1 MVKIANIFFLTV
13 LASVLVANVALAQVT
28 KDNLDQNA
36 DQSQGNYAATNLNY
50 LGGVGSLG
58 MMQSAWKDPLQ
69 HMGEGQTRPG
79 YTKYYWTPDLVLPV
93 RVREG
98 MYTLINFP
106 SWEVIENVYIGDG
119 QSFNAEIQGP
129 SSLLVY
135 PDSSQFVGVDTN
147 MIVFGRSGNK
157 YVFYVQSETVN
168 TDRITNAIIDIEVVK
183 KRGGISDVMGGGA
196 GGGHL
201 NANDYSADGSSEDAT
216 FTRNLQKED
225 WIEKIPVDPTKF
237 RFDIEVYVPNP
248 DDIIIAPERVWRD
261 NIFTYIDLG
270 DKALTA
276 IQRPIVTLIVER
288 SETPVGF
295 RTAGPN
301 NRLIIVEGMGD
312 MVLRSGKRIVCL
324 KLRRADSDG
333 LENTIYAK
341 TNEWDL
347 QNAYASQPGDG
358 SDGEYEDVYGV
369 GGTNGHSGQAS
380 GKGSSSNVGFFGN
393 NTFAGSSN
401 RSATEDSGLSYE
413 DIISGQR
420 AVPPANNSGMRN
432 GNFRQNNDNQGGN
445 NVVNGGYNNAGAN
458 GNNVGNSVGNG
469 AKTMGQSAASA
480 SLNDETMLNSMPKV
494 APVVAPAPGIN
505 IPSAPTNTQT
515 ETSAGSGANGISAGS
530 GNKSGNT
537 QQPHAATTNN
547 VANVP
552 NSNTPTMGGSVN
564 NSSPIL
570 ITPKEDIEGG
580 NTVLTAEMEELLKEF
595 RNGKVFES
603 VNDSNI
609 SIELGTDEDVNNLE
623 KLWNDISK
631 NYSATIGRYQ
641 PFYSVD
647 TPADG
652 QGKEVFHLRVGPVK
666 SLEEGDNIC
675 SQLGRNGIFCSVVRV
690 Q

>member
-1 MVKIANIFFLTV
+1 MAKIWNVI
-13 LASVLVANVALAQVT
+13 SVAAVVSGMLSGAAEAQVT

-50 LGGVGSLG
+50 LGGGGSLG

-79 YTKYYWTPDLVLPV
+79 YTKYYWTPELVLPV

-106 SWEVIENVYIGDG
+106 EWEIIENVYLGDG

-129 SSLLVY
+129 SSLMVY

-183 KRGGISDVMGGGA
+183 KRNGSDGKIDAVGGSGGN
-196 GGGHL
+196 GHI
-201 NANDYSADGSSEDAT
+201 NANSYSPAGSSADAT
-216 FTRNLQKED
+216 FTRDLQKED
-225 WIEKIPVDPTKF
+225 WIERIPVDPTKF

-270 DKALTA
+270 DKALSSV
-276 IQRPIVTLIVER
+276 QRPIVTLIVER

-333 LENTIYAK
+333 LENTVYAK

-347 QNAYASQPGDG
+347 QAPKNLKTESEDEGTHF
-358 SDGEYEDVYGV
+358 EDVYG
-369 GGTNGHSGQAS
+369 TPSAQTTDKNAATLQQSNGRSFWESNSFSSDATSNGNKGQTDETDLDKEKSSPQAESFSSNKSDEASKILDSLPKTSPVVLNQTKEPAEDVTLSGQY
-380 GKGSSSNVGFFGN
+380 NVKADG
-393 NTFAGSSN
+393 
-401 RSATEDSGLSYE
+401 TELITPSYNKAE
-413 DIISGQR
+413 D
-420 AVPPANNSGMRN
+420 V
-432 GNFRQNNDNQGGN
+432 
-445 NVVNGGYNNAGAN
+445 
-458 GNNVGNSVGNG
+458 SVTYQQD
-469 AKTMGQSAASA
+469 KTQS
-480 SLNDETMLNSMPKV
+480 V
-494 APVVAPAPGIN
+494 
-505 IPSAPTNTQT
+505 PSAQTASSGVSVQDTN
-515 ETSAGSGANGISAGS
+515 
-530 GNKSGNT
+530 
-537 QQPHAATTNN
+537 P
-547 VANVP
+547 V
-552 NSNTPTMGGSVN
+552 
-564 NSSPIL
+564 L
-570 ITPKEDIEGG
+570 ITPKKETDGG
-580 NTVLTAEMEELLKEF
+580 KTFVSAETEALLKEF
-595 RNGKVFES
+595 RNRKTFNAVDE
-603 VNDSNI
+603 SNI

-623 KLWNDISK
+623 KLWSDISK
-631 NYSATIGRYQ
+631 NYSAAIGKYQ

-647 TPADG
+647 TAADG
-652 QGKEVFHLRVGPVK
+652 QGKELFHLRIGPVK
-666 SLEEGDNIC
+666 SLEDGDNIC
-675 SQLGRNGIFCSVVRV
+675 SQLGRNGIFCSVVRI

>member
-1 MVKIANIFFLTV
+1 MMKIVNIL
-13 LASVLVANVALAQVT
+13 SVILISAGMLIPAVQAQVT

-79 YTKYYWTPDLVLPV
+79 YTKYYWTPELVLPV

-129 SSLLVY
+129 SSLMVY

-183 KRGGISDVMGGGA
+183 RHQNATGSAVIGSNNS
-196 GGGHL
+196 GGHI
-201 NANDYSADGSSEDAT
+201 NANSYGQNGSSTDST
-216 FTRNLQKED
+216 FTRDLQKED
-225 WIEKIPVDPTKF
+225 WIEKIPVDPTQF

-248 DDIIIAPERVWRD
+248 DDIVIAPERVWRD

-276 IQRPIVTLIVER
+276 NQRPIVTLIVER

-333 LENTIYAK
+333 LENTVYAK

-347 QNAYASQPGDG
+347 QAKRYQKTEESEEQNTENYD
-358 SDGEYEDVYGV
+358 DVYGKKT
-369 GGTNGHSGQAS
+369 GNSDNQKEAFWGI
-380 GKGSSSNVGFFGN
+380 SSFFGPAEN
-393 NTFAGSSN
+393 AGNSS
-401 RSATEDSGLSYE
+401 TTDGDKLSYE
-413 DIISGQR
+413 DMISGKK
-420 AVPPANNSGMRN
+420 VST
-432 GNFRQNNDNQGGN
+432 
-445 NVVNGGYNNAGAN
+445 NAGQSKPSTIERTKDASQEQSVRGETTLLDSIPKAKTFVAAPEVEQNQEELTGQYDIKAN
-458 GNNVGNSVGNG
+458 GAELVTPQYNDKSNTSVTYQKDVQQNVQKTKSISQLGNS
-469 AKTMGQSAASA
+469 S
-480 SLNDETMLNSMPKV
+480 
-494 APVVAPAPGIN
+494 
-505 IPSAPTNTQT
+505 
-515 ETSAGSGANGISAGS
+515 
-530 GNKSGNT
+530 
-537 QQPHAATTNN
+537 
-547 VANVP
+547 
-552 NSNTPTMGGSVN
+552 N
-564 NSSPIL
+564 NSSPVL
-570 ITPKEDIEGG
+570 ITPKDNDLEKQ
-580 NTVLTAEMEELLKEF
+580 NSLVSAETEALLKEF
-595 RNGKVFES
+595 RDGKAFTNNNE
-603 VNDSNI
+603 SNI
-609 SIELGTDEDVNNLE
+609 SIELGTDKDVNNLE

-631 NYSATIGRYQ
+631 NYSATLGKYQ

>member
-1 MVKIANIFFLTV
+1 MIKMNNIFFIMVFSLGA
-13 LASVLVANVALAQVT
+13 LAYSAQAQVT

-79 YTKYYWTPDLVLPV
+79 YTKYYWTPELVLPV

-106 SWEVIENVYIGDG
+106 NWEVIENVYIGDG
-119 QSFNAEIQGP
+119 LSFNAEIQGP

-183 KRGGISDVMGGGA
+183 KKQGANAGSGSGYGGG
-196 GGGHL
+196 
-201 NANDYSADGSSEDAT
+201 YSGSGEGSPDGNSEDST
-216 FTRNLQKED
+216 YTRNLQKED

-270 DKALTA
+270 EKALTA
-276 IQRPIVTLIVER
+276 VQRPIVTLIVER

-333 LENTIYAK
+333 LENTVYAK

-347 QNAYASQPGDG
+347 QNAYASQPGNTNA
-358 SDGEYEDVYGV
+358 ENYEDVYGST
-369 GGTNGHSGQAS
+369 GNGAATGTG
-380 GKGSSSNVGFFGN
+380 GSSGMGSSQSQAGAGFFGN
-393 NTFAGSSN
+393 NTFSNAQKGSSSEEN
-401 RSATEDSGLSYE
+401 SGLSYE
-413 DIISGQR
+413 DIISGKQ
-420 AVPPANNSGMRN
+420 APVQNYQGNSGTGNKKNTFPAGN
-432 GNFRQNNDNQGGN
+432 GNTAQPEQTGMQNGGN
-445 NVVNGGYNNAGAN
+445 TQKGGNILD
-458 GNNVGNSVGNG
+458 
-469 AKTMGQSAASA
+469 
-480 SLNDETMLNSMPKV
+480 SLPKV
-494 APVVAPAPGIN
+494 QPVVAPENQEPAPSEQLTGQYDIKAN
-505 IPSAPTNTQT
+505 GAELVTPQYNNNAGEVSITRQTDKTQSAENVNANKNT
-515 ETSAGSGANGISAGS
+515 GANPPVLGNSA
-530 GNKSGNT
+530 
-537 QQPHAATTNN
+537 
-547 VANVP
+547 
-552 NSNTPTMGGSVN
+552 N
-564 NSSPIL
+564 NSSPVL
-570 ITPKEDIEGG
+570 ITPKEDIKGT
-580 NTVLTAEMEELLKEF
+580 NTVMSAEMEALLKEF
-595 RNGKVFES
+595 RDGKAFDR
-603 VNDSNI
+603 NDESNI

-631 NYSATIGRYQ
+631 NYSATVGKYQ

-675 SQLGRNGIFCSVVRV
+675 SQLGRNGIFCSVVRI

>member
-1 MVKIANIFFLTV
+1 MVAK
-13 LASVLVANVALAQVT
+13 AQVT

-36 DQSQGNYAATNLNY
+36 DQAQGNYAATNLNY
-50 LGGVGSLG
+50 LGSGSLG

-79 YTKYYWTPDLVLPV
+79 YSKYYWTPELVLPV
-93 RVREG
+93 RLREG

-106 SWEVIENVYIGDG
+106 KWEIIENVYLGDG

-129 SSLLVY
+129 SSLMVY
-135 PDSSQFVGVDTN
+135 PEASQFVGVDTN

-183 KRGGISDVMGGGA
+183 NRNGSAFIGSGSGGGN
-196 GGGHL
+196 HI
-201 NANDYSADGSSEDAT
+201 NANGYAQDGTSADAS
-216 FTRNLQKED
+216 FTRDLQRED

-270 DKALTA
+270 EKALTA
-276 IQRPIVTLIVER
+276 VQRPIVTLIVER

-295 RTAGPN
+295 RSAGPN

-347 QNAYASQPGDG
+347 QTAYASQPHDTN
-358 SDGEYEDVYGV
+358 SEIEDVFNQAGIE
-369 GGTNGHSGQAS
+369 GGKS
-380 GKGSSSNVGFFGN
+380 
-393 NTFAGSSN
+393 
-401 RSATEDSGLSYE
+401 
-413 DIISGQR
+413 
-420 AVPPANNSGMRN
+420 
-432 GNFRQNNDNQGGN
+432 
-445 NVVNGGYNNAGAN
+445 AN
-458 GNNVGNSVGNG
+458 GN
-469 AKTMGQSAASA
+469 
-480 SLNDETMLNSMPKV
+480 DFF
-494 APVVAPAPGIN
+494 
-505 IPSAPTNTQT
+505 
-515 ETSAGSGANGISAGS
+515 
-530 GNKSGNT
+530 
-537 QQPHAATTNN
+537 
-547 VANVP
+547 
-552 NSNTPTMGGSVN
+552 NSNTFSNNAENNTPADSGMLSDNKSIEALPKVTPVMSKPTNEKLTGQVDAKDGTAELITPEYNEQKANVEIIYQGDKESAKKDDKSVTNLGGSKN
-564 NSSPIL
+564 NSSPVI
-570 ITPKEDIEGG
+570 ISPKE
-580 NTVLTAEMEELLKEF
+580 ELSNQKSLVSPETEALLQEF
-595 RNGKVFES
+595 RNGKAFNKNEET
-603 VNDSNI
+603 NI
-609 SIELGTDEDVNNLE
+609 SIELGTDENVNNLE

-631 NYSATIGRYQ
+631 RYSAALSKYQ

-647 TPADG
+647 APADG
-652 QGKEVFHLRVGPVK
+652 QGKDLFHLRVGPVK

-675 SQLGRNGIFCSVVRV
+675 SQLGRNGIFCSVVRI